1 MNEENVVTEGTEVE
15 VKSGKGVP
23 RTEEQ
28 KAKQKE
34 SMQKRWAD
42 PAYRQAVADGR
53 AKARAAKA
61 AAASEAETETEYV
74 DE

>member
-1 MNEENVVTEGTEVE
+1 MENMENAAVEE
-15 VKSGKGVP
+15 VKVPFGKGVP
-23 RTEEQ
+23 RTDEQ

-53 AKARAAKA
+53 AKAKAAKA
-61 AAASEAETETEYV
+61 AAAPAVEAPAEAAE
-74 DE
+74 